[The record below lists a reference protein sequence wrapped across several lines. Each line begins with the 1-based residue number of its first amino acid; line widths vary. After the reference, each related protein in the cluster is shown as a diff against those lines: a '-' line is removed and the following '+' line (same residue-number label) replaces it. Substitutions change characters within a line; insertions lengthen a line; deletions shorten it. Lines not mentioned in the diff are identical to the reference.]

1 MSPLFVQITT
11 SCPYKCPYILASIA
25 YFSIYGAVIL
35 SVPSRRGGVVILS
48 TPPAALTGSQKMGE
62 RRICDRIGDIVLNI
76 VKYLSK
82 TCMIIIV
89 SVHLFSL
96 MSVQM
101 SVQPRL
107 YRINFNIWGG
117 HFVRPLQGGDGH
129 FDHPLVLLK
138 SGVSYEVS
146 QSVRRIS
153 RKPVFSYA
161 PSHPANTSK
170 YRTCV

>member
-1 MSPLFVQITT
+1 MSVHLGIYRIFFNIWGGHFVRPLQ
-11 SCPYKCPYILASIA
+11 K
-25 YFSIYGAVIL
+25 
-35 SVPSRRGGVVILS
+35 GGVVILS

-117 HFVRPLQGGDGH
+117 HFVRPLQGGGMVILTT
-129 FDHPLVLLK
+129 PW
-138 SGVSYEVS
+138 
-146 QSVRRIS
+146 
-153 RKPVFSYA
+153 FS
-161 PSHPANTSK
+161 
-170 YRTCV
+170 